1 MLLLDHLSP
10 SGPVQASM
18 SERRALWELPDLQCA
33 VVGTCLTL
41 QECRR
46 LARRGGLTLP
56 DDATDYMFHSALVR
70 FCREESRTAKLVQK
84 HLDRKYMRHVR
95 QALQTLD
102 DKERRAYWK
111 KCVASG
117 DIPGPFWA
125 LVTHP
130 YLGQELF
137 SEVFGQVHM
146 LSHLVGASNRADIR
160 RLQVQETKL
169 AEVEETLA
177 TVKRAYRARIRD
189 LAKRNRELAAEKK
202 APRTGG
208 SSIAFQQLFESLRL
222 AHEERAQALKIVESL
237 EKRLAHTEAM
247 LAEKGVEN
255 EVLEK
260 ELARVLEMQARQ
272 RCPREGLEP
281 EAEGIEGPRLG
292 CPDQID
298 RSLNGKC
305 ILYVG
310 GRSGM
315 AVHYREMVESLG
327 GEFVHH
333 DGGREHAISRLH
345 QILPKADAVLCPMD
359 CVSHEA
365 FHCVKQACRQCMK
378 PCLAMRS
385 ASLSSLSKTL
395 EGLLDA
401 SRHESQGEQLS

>member
-10 SGPVQASM
+10 SGLVQASM
-18 SERRALWELPDLQCA
+18 SERRAPWELPDLQCA

-95 QALQTLD
+95 QVLQTAD
-102 DKERRAYWK
+102 DDQRRAYWRK
-111 KCVASG
+111 SMACG
-117 DIPGPFWA
+117 EIPGPFWA

-137 SEVFGQVHM
+137 SEVFGHVHM

-160 RLQVQETKL
+160 RLQQQETKL
-169 AEVEETLA
+169 ADLEETLS

-189 LAKRNRELAAEKK
+189 LAKRNRELASEKK
-202 APRTGG
+202 AVRPGG

-222 AHEERAQALKIVESL
+222 AHEERAEALRLVESM

-247 LAEKGVEN
+247 LTEKGMEC
-255 EVLEK
+255 EVLER
-260 ELARVLEMQARQ
+260 ELARMLEQQARQ
-272 RCPREGLEP
+272 RCPREDEQGDCESP
-281 EAEGIEGPRLG
+281 AA
-292 CPDQID
+292 CPN

-315 AVHYREMVESLG
+315 AVHYRELVESLG
-327 GEFVHH
+327 GQFVHH
-333 DGGREHAISRLH
+333 DGGREHAMSRLH
-345 QILPKADAVLCPMD
+345 QVLPRADAVLCPMD

-395 EGLLDA
+395 EGLLDSSA
-401 SRHESQGEQLS
+401 LELQGETLS